1 MGLPNKPT
9 KSVSDNTLGISYNL
23 SNPTNMIAKANANVY
38 SVMPKINPD
47 NYHNS
52 VGVIESGN
60 VSMDLMKP
68 TTAERKKKRKN
79 SKVKRKKS
87 KNTRKTK
94 DKE

>member
-1 MGLPNKPT
+1 MGLPNKSV
-9 KSVSDNTLGISYNL
+9 KSTSDNSLGISYNL
-23 SNPTNMIAKANANVY
+23 SSPTNMITKANANVY

-68 TTAERKKKRKN
+68 MPAERKKKKKG
-79 SKVKRKKS
+79 SKTKRKKS
-87 KNTRKTK
+87 KNTSKTK

>member
-1 MGLPNKPT
+1 MGLPAKPIS
-9 KSVSDNTLGISYNL
+9 KNILGISYNI
-23 SNPTNMIAKANANVY
+23 SNPPDMIAKANANVY

-60 VSMDLMKP
+60 VSIDLMKP
-68 TTAERKKKRKN
+68 VGRKKKKKS

-87 KNTRKTK
+87 KNTSKTK